1 MGCIPSRSQET
12 QGSAT
17 DDPSETRTGCSSTE
31 DSKRT
36 QNNTNSNTTKT
47 NLKTTIQ
54 MVNDETLKLLQ
65 EIGEL
70 KDFETAKTDCKKN
83 LAVHHDIM
91 LALENP
97 KSRNPT
103 TPSSNSQTTTPSNNE
118 QGETNVK

>member
-1 MGCIPSRSQET
+1 MGCIPSRNQET

-17 DDPSETRTGCSSTE
+17 DDPSETRTGGSSE
-31 DSKRT
+31 DSKRN

-103 TPSSNSQTTTPSNNE
+103 TPGSNSQTNTTSNE
-118 QGETNVK
+118 HGETNVK

>member
-1 MGCIPSRSQET
+1 MLEWLKNRVMGCIPSRRRSP
-12 QGSAT
+12 QGSVT
-17 DDPSETRTGCSSTE
+17 EEPSETRTGGSSE
-31 DSKRT
+31 DSKK
-36 QNNTNSNTTKT
+36 NPSTKP

-83 LAVHHDIM
+83 IAVHHDIM

-97 KSRNPT
+97 KGLN
-103 TPSSNSQTTTPSNNE
+103 SNSTNTSKEPV
-118 QGETNVK
+118 ETNVK